1 MDNVKGII
9 FKAIGSLIGLGVAG
23 AATKLMNSRWNPELE
38 EAKAQDRA
46 VLLAA
51 LRQPFATTEEEAA
64 KSNNDDVIDTTAEEQ
79 EVPE

>member
-23 AATKLMNSRWNPELE
+23 AATKFMNDKWNPELE

-64 KSNNDDVIDTTAEEQ
+64 KSNDNIIDTTATEQ
-79 EVPE
+79 EASE

>member
-9 FKAIGSLIGLGVAG
+9 FKAIGSLIGLSVAGVA
-23 AATKLMNSRWNPELE
+23 TKVMNDKWNPELA

-51 LRQPFATTEEEAA
+51 LKQPFATTEEEAE
-64 KSNNDDVIDTTAEEQ
+64 KSDIIDTTATETEGS
-79 EVPE
+79 E